1 MFFTF
6 GLWSILRLFL
16 YLVTLYYLPSF
27 ILASF
32 CAQYS
37 STWTILF
44 KISFTTSLMVIN
56 SPRFSFLLFILFSS
70 ENICISFSFSVDVF
84 AGCGILYKWL
94 YLFLFIYFSDFWRI
108 AFHCFLDFV
117 FLVNQFHSRCQSFE
131 DTCLLS
137 LAAFKTLVHFEIIFV
152 KGISSVS
159 RYFFFFFWHLDVQLS
174 STILKYIFLLKRRQK
189 M

>member
-1 MFFTF
+1 MFCFLHL

-32 CAQYS
+32 CAQHS

-56 SPRFSFLLFILFSS
+56 SPRFSFLLFTLFLS

-94 YLFLFIYFSDFWRI
+94 YLFFRFLKNSIPLFSGF
-108 AFHCFLDFV
+108 FLIS
-117 FLVNQFHSRCQSFE
+117 QFHSRLQPFE
-131 DTCLLS
+131 DTLS
-137 LAAFKTLVHFEIIFV
+137 FVLGCFFKTLVHFEIIFV
-152 KGISSVS
+152 RDKLCLDT
-159 RYFFFFFWHLDVQLS
+159 FFFFFLHLNVQLS
-174 STILKYIFLLKRRQK
+174 SIILKYIFLLQHRQK